1 MNPSKHSAGEYVII
15 FSIGLPGRFAQW
27 CDAAIGRIA
36 NRLGGP
42 VIVKAWPSLDDMLG
56 YEGISS
62 ALEEAA
68 LTLIGTDATHLVI
81 GARHADER
89 LLATLAETDARFVL
103 ALDDPRMAVAD
114 ILAETGAEFC
124 AVTRAVANSCPLLTR
139 FSSLP
144 GALTIVG
151 QGGDSDAAAAV
162 SAMARHLRIII
173 NESEAAD
180 IVDELAATGLTH
192 SGTASRD
199 WSSCIA
205 EPGKSMV
212 EGALTAYARSF
223 AGGAVDRIIWT
234 RDLFIV
240 ASDPSKRPNDVLDVS
255 HVSGGDRFLIYGPYI
270 RVPPGLW
277 SARVILGVS
286 EETLGHTFVIDA
298 YAGKPLARASLQ
310 SNGSGVYAPEITF
323 SLDPSTDHGL
333 EIRVLVG
340 SNGAKGQLAL
350 GNVVLSRM
358 VIAGVDDTAN
368 SEEDFRTVLKL

>member
-1 MNPSKHSAGEYVII
+1 M
-15 FSIGLPGRFAQW
+15 
-27 CDAAIGRIA
+27 
-36 NRLGGP
+36 
-42 VIVKAWPSLDDMLG
+42 IVKAWPSLDDMLG

-173 NESEAAD
+173 NESEAA
-180 IVDELAATGLTH
+180 EH
-192 SGTASRD
+192 R
-199 WSSCIA
+199 
-205 EPGKSMV
+205 
-212 EGALTAYARSF
+212 R
-223 AGGAVDRIIWT
+223 
-234 RDLFIV
+234 
-240 ASDPSKRPNDVLDVS
+240 
-255 HVSGGDRFLIYGPYI
+255 
-270 RVPPGLW
+270 
-277 SARVILGVS
+277 
-286 EETLGHTFVIDA
+286 
-298 YAGKPLARASLQ
+298 
-310 SNGSGVYAPEITF
+310 
-323 SLDPSTDHGL
+323 
-333 EIRVLVG
+333 
-340 SNGAKGQLAL
+340 
-350 GNVVLSRM
+350 
-358 VIAGVDDTAN
+358 
-368 SEEDFRTVLKL
+368 